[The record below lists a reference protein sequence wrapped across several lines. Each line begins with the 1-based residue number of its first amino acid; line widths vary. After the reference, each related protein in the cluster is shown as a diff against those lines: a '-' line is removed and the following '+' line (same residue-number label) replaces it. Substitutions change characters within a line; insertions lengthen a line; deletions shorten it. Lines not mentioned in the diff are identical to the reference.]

1 MKSTLKKLPQS
12 QVELSFKLD
21 VDELEKQREVAF
33 KELASQVKVPG
44 FRPGRAPRRM
54 IEEHMNPSAP
64 MQQALDVVL
73 NQAYQE
79 ALKEH
84 GLTPVS
90 QPEVNIESL
99 DLTKPIDVKATV
111 QVRPEAKVGDYT
123 KIKAR
128 KQAAAVDDAKVDETL
143 KTIFE
148 RSTQGTKEDGEHEKG
163 ELVGA
168 DGKPLSTPKSDLA
181 MDDAWAKTL
190 GAKDLEGLRQM
201 VKSDLEGQAE
211 YEAQS
216 KWQEAV
222 LDELIAMTK
231 TELPQ
236 VFVDD
241 EISRMRSHY
250 QQQLQGLGVSMEDYL
265 KQAGKTQSEMEDQWR
280 PQAEKQATMEIA
292 LAEIAKREDI
302 QVEESEVEAE
312 LAKVDEQTRAQFQ
325 DPQQRYY
332 LTYSLWRQK
341 VLKHILNTLEQK
353 QK

>member
-1 MKSTLKKLPQS
+1 MKSSLKKLPQS
-12 QVELSFKLD
+12 QVELAFSLDPAKL
-21 VDELEKQREVAF
+21 EEQREIAF
-33 KELASQVKVPG
+33 KKLATQVKVPG
-44 FRPGRAPRRM
+44 FRPGKAPRRM

-64 MQQALDVVL
+64 MQQALDVIL
-73 NQAYQE
+73 NEAYQE

-84 GLTPVS
+84 DLTPVA

-99 DLTKPIDVKATV
+99 DLTKPIAVKAVV

-123 KIKAR
+123 KIKA
-128 KQAAAVDDAKVDETL
+128 KKESAVIDDAKVEETL
-143 KTIFE
+143 QTIFE
-148 RSTQGTKEDGEHEKG
+148 RSTQTKQETGEHEKG
-163 ELVGA
+163 EILDA
-168 DGKPLSTPKSDLA
+168 NGKPLSKPKSDLQ

-190 GAKDLEGLRQM
+190 GATDLENLRQM
-201 VKSDLEGQAE
+201 VKGDLEGQAE

-236 VFVDD
+236 AFVDD
-241 EISRMRSHY
+241 EISRMRAHY
-250 QQQLQGLGVSMEDYL
+250 QQQLQSLGVSMDDYL
-265 KQAGKTQSEMEDQWR
+265 KQAGKTQAEMEDQWK

-292 LAEIAKREDI
+292 LAEIAKRENID
-302 QVEESEVEAE
+302 VSEAEVEAE
-312 LAKVDEQTRAQFQ
+312 LAKVDAKTQAQFQ

-341 VLKHILNTLEQK
+341 VLKHILDSLQQK

>member
-1 MKSTLKKLPQS
+1 MKSSLKKLPQS
-12 QVELSFKLD
+12 QVELTFQLD
-21 VDELEKQREVAF
+21 PKELEKEREVAF
-33 KELASQVKVPG
+33 KKLATQVKVPG
-44 FRPGRAPRRM
+44 FRAGKAPRRM

-84 GLTPVS
+84 ELTPVA
-90 QPEVNIESL
+90 QPEVNLESL
-99 DLTKPIDVKATV
+99 DLAKPIEAKAVV
-111 QVRPEAKVGDYT
+111 QIRPQAKVGDYT
-123 KIKAR
+123 KIKA
-128 KQAAAVDDAKVDETL
+128 KKEVIKIDENKVDETL

-148 RSTQGTKEDGEHEKG
+148 RSTEQKGEGSHEKG
-163 ELVGA
+163 QLVGA
-168 DGKPLSTPKSDLA
+168 DGQPLTKGKPEA
-181 MDDAWAKTL
+181 QMDDAWAKTL
-190 GAKDLEGLRQM
+190 GAKDLTGLRQM
-201 VKSDLEGQAE
+201 VKGDLEGQAE
-211 YEAQS
+211 YEAQN

-231 TELPQ
+231 TELPPA
-236 VFVDD
+236 FVED

-250 QQQLQGLGVSMEDYL
+250 QQQLQGVGITMDDYL
-265 KQAGKTQSEMEDQWR
+265 KQAGKTQAGLEEQWR

-292 LAEIAKREDI
+292 LAEIAKQEDI

-312 LAKVDEQTRAQFQ
+312 LAKVDDKTRAQFQ

-341 VLKHILNTLEQK
+341 VLKHILNTLDK
-353 QK
+353 GKK